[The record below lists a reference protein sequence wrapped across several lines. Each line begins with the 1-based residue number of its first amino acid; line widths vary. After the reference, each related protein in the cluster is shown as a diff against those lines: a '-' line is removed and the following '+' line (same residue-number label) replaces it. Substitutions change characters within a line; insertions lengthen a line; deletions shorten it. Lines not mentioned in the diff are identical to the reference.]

1 MSNTVFDILRRPVVT
16 EKSNYMAG
24 KLNQYV
30 FEVASFATREQVKTA
45 IETAFDVNVERVN
58 IINLPA
64 KAFRNSR
71 TRRLSLR
78 SNGYKKAIV
87 TLKPGESIPVFEGVD

>member
-1 MSNTVFDILRRPVVT
+1 MSTTVFDILRRPVVT
-16 EKSNYMAG
+16 EKSNYLAS
-24 KLNQYV
+24 KLNQNV

-64 KAFRNSR
+64 KAHRNSR
-71 TRRLSLR
+71 TRRLAVR
-78 SNGYKKAIV
+78 SSGYKKAIV

>member
-64 KAFRNSR
+64 KSHRNSR
-71 TRRLSLR
+71 TRRLVVR
-78 SNGYKKAIV
+78 SSGYKTAIV
-87 TLKPGESIPVFEGVD
+87 TLKPGESIPVFEGGD

>member
-16 EKSNYMAG
+16 EKSNYLAG

-30 FEVASFATREQVKTA
+30 FEVASYATREQVKTA

-64 KAFRNSR
+64 KAHRNSR
-71 TRRLSLR
+71 TRQLALR
-78 SNGYKKAIV
+78 TSGYKKAIV
-87 TLKPGESIPVFEGVD
+87 TLKPEESIPVFEGVD

>member
-1 MSNTVFDILRRPVVT
+1 MSTTVFDILRRPVVT
-16 EKSNYMAG
+16 EKSNYLAS

-45 IETAFDVNVERVN
+45 IETAFDVNVKRVN

-64 KAFRNSR
+64 KAHRNSR
-71 TRRLSLR
+71 TRRLAVRAS
-78 SNGYKKAIV
+78 GYKKAIV
-87 TLKPGESIPVFEGVD
+87 TLKQGESIPVFEGVD

>member
-1 MSNTVFDILRRPVVT
+1 MSTTVFDILRRPVVT
-16 EKSNYMAG
+16 EKSNYLAG

-30 FEVASFATREQVKTA
+30 FEVATFATREQVKTA

-64 KAFRNSR
+64 KAHRNSR
-71 TRRLSLR
+71 TRRLAVRAS
-78 SNGYKKAIV
+78 GYKKAIV
-87 TLKPGESIPVFEGVD
+87 TLKQGESIPVFEGVD

>member
-1 MSNTVFDILRRPVVT
+1 MSTSVFDILRRPVVT
-16 EKSNYMAG
+16 EKSNYQAG
-24 KLNQYV
+24 KLHQYV

-45 IETAFDVNVERVN
+45 VETAFDVSVVRVN

-64 KAFRNSR
+64 KSKRNTR

-78 SNGYKKAIV
+78 NTGYKKAIV
-87 TLKPGESIPVFEGVD
+87 TLKPEDRIPVFEGVE

>member
-1 MSNTVFDILRRPVVT
+1 MSTTVFDILRRPVVT
-16 EKSNYMAG
+16 EKSNYLAG

-64 KAFRNSR
+64 KAHRNSR
-71 TRRLSLR
+71 TRRLVLR
-78 SNGYKKAIV
+78 TNGYKKAIV